1 MTTMKKLFL
10 LTLIFIPLAAFCAGE
25 DSSPRVEVVYFYS
38 NHCKVCSKLGRD
50 FLPALEEKYRDIVSL
65 RKLDTGQGENLAALL
80 AAVEKFGEEK
90 GVIPSVVIGNEFLT
104 GRNEIMDKLELLIR
118 HYGGLQVSSRF
129 ALAGKDIVEV
139 FRGFSLPTILA
150 AGLIDGINPCAFAVI
165 VFFISFLSV
174 YGYSKKEI
182 AVIGTCYVI
191 SVYLTYILLGLGLL
205 KIFHSL
211 RHFYL
216 IQYLF
221 YYLVALLCF
230 VLAGLAIYDYWKYKK
245 TGKGET
251 LVLQLPSFVKKQV
264 NAAIGTGLRDKHNAR
279 TRELCLISLSIGFLV
294 SLLEAACTGQV
305 YLPTVMYIMK
315 LPELR
320 LKAFFYLIF
329 YNLMF
334 ILPLLSVF
342 VLSFLGV
349 RSQQFNLFLK
359 KRLGTIKIFMGGLFL
374 ILGCAIL
381 AITIV

>member
-1 MTTMKKLFL
+1 MKKLFL

-25 DSSPRVEVVYFYS
+25 KPSPGVEIIYFYS
-38 NHCKVCSKLGRD
+38 SHCKVCAKLSRD
-50 FLPALEEKYRDIVSL
+50 FLPAIEEKYKDVISL
-65 RKLDTGQGENLAALL
+65 QKLNTGEGKNLAALL
-80 AAVEKFGEEK
+80 AAVDKFGEER

-104 GRNEIMDKLELLIR
+104 GKNEIVDKLEFLIQ

-129 ALAGKDIVEV
+129 VLAGKDIIET
-139 FRGFSLPTILA
+139 FKGFSLPTILA
-150 AGLIDGINPCAFAVI
+150 AGLIDGINPCAFAVV

-182 AVIGTCYVI
+182 AVIGICYVF

-216 IQYLF
+216 IQYVF
-221 YYLVALLCF
+221 YYLVASLCF
-230 VLAGLAIYDYWKYKK
+230 VLAGLAVYDYVKYKK
-245 TGKGET
+245 TGKGEA
-251 LVLQLPSFVKKQV
+251 LVLQLPEFLKKQV
-264 NAAIGTGLRDKHNAR
+264 NVAIGSGLRDRHNAR
-279 TRELCLISLSIGFLV
+279 TFELCFISLGVGFMV

-320 LKAFFYLIF
+320 FKAFFYLVF

-334 ILPLLSVF
+334 ILPLLCVF
-342 VLSFLGV
+342 ILSFLGV
-349 RSQQFNLFLK
+349 RSRQFNLFLK
-359 KRLGTIKIFMGGLFL
+359 RRLGSIKLSLAGLFL
-374 ILGCAIL
+374 VLGLAIL
-381 AITIV
+381 MITVT